1 MGAIPS
7 NGLPHPGTVEG
18 KSLQNMLN
26 HSGAKRLSMSAT
38 IGTAEA
44 NIVVQK
50 HKPNVDWGKQ
60 SGVLVAIEKENV
72 AEADIQFMLAECRQD
87 CILEAGA
94 NKEVHNIVGLADTSK
109 RAEAGGQPKPAF
121 RAPMIAT

>member
-7 NGLPHPGTVEG
+7 NGLPHSRAVKG
-18 KSLQNMLN
+18 KSLQNMLD
-26 HSGAKRLSMSAT
+26 HPGAKRLPMSAT
-38 IGTAEA
+38 IKTAKA
-44 NIVVQK
+44 NVIVQK
-50 HKPNVDWGKQ
+50 HKPDVDWGKQ

-94 NKEVHNIVGLADTSK
+94 NKEVLNIVGLADTSK
-109 RAEAGGQPKPAF
+109 WAEAGGQPKSAF